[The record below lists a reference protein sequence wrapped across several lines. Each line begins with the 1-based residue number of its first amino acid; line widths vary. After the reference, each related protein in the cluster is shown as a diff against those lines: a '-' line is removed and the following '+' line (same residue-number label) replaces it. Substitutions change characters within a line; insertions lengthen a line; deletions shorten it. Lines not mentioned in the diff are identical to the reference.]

1 MSGSSMVGNSVGAAV
16 VSSTGPTGHCDSSSA
31 NTGKPTLQIDALSV
45 PGTCSTQ
52 TPFAVLNTS
61 STARGTMHHAH
72 GVSVAPETHCSHEP
86 ISAQSKGGWPPL
98 VVESD
103 EDDVCVTTTVEPCSS
118 VMVCAGVVVVLL
130 LLLPPPPLVLLVPMA
145 ELVLEDCVLLA
156 IELVGLTAVLAGV
169 VGVFA
174 LVVVVVVVVAVVAV
188 VVVVV
193 VVVVVGGNVGHV
205 DAVVMLCE
213 LGD

>member
-1 MSGSSMVGNSVGAAV
+1 MSGSSIVGNSVGAAV
-16 VSSTGPTGHCDSSSA
+16 VSSTGPTGHCDSSSV

-52 TPFAVLNTS
+52 TPFAVLNSS

-103 EDDVCVTTTVEPCSS
+103 EDDVCVMTTVEPCSS

-130 LLLPPPPLVLLVPMA
+130 IPPPPLVLLVPVA
-145 ELVLEDCVLLA
+145 ELVLDDCVLLA

-174 LVVVVVVVVAVVAV
+174 LVVVVVVVAVVAV